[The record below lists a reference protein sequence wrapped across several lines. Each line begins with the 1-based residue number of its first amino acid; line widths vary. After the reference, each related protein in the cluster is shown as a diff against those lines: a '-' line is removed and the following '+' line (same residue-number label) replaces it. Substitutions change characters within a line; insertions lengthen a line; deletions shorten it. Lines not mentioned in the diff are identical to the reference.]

1 MSCFYASKLI
11 SNFSMCYVG
20 EIGAFLQHAA
30 MGCISQPVHQTKE
43 GFGFMDIRQD

>member
-1 MSCFYASKLI
+1 
-11 SNFSMCYVG
+11 MCYVG